1 MIMDNFFEN
10 TVTNEL
16 FVVYGLIA
24 LVLVLIIIILFLDK
38 RERQKKKDLFNNR
51 FINTVK
57 MKPVESKKQNDK
69 KNKEFDVIESRKP
82 IIKSEKSFD
91 TNKVQPELVDISNK
105 ENTTNKTAKDT
116 LKELD
121 DILANTG
128 VIDIRDVNRV
138 DTIIRN
144 NNNLEQTK
152 VSDNSNN
159 KDSKEDLSKNR
170 VDIKLELDD
179 ILGDSKSETNDIK
192 NDAAISTDRLQINS
206 DDSGVRVVTVSELT
220 QELAIKTELLKNNNG
235 VTKREAPLNK
245 PVERIERKSKI
256 DKKQLDE
263 AKEEEL
269 SKTQAQISVEALHKE
284 LEKALE
290 MEKSNI
296 DHLEQLEEDEAI
308 ISYDQL
314 IQVSDKIYEENY
326 TSEYL
331 DENDYPITIDELR
344 KKFQQEM
351 TEVKNET
358 DEIAK
363 VQLQEFVDKKEIE
376 KLADAHS
383 REVLFRTTPIIS
395 PVYGIQEDSAE
406 LLTDDS
412 DNLDDINS
420 ETASELLN
428 RLKEFTS
435 KN

>member
-38 RERQKKKDLFNNR
+38 RERQKKKDLFNNI

-82 IIKSEKSFD
+82 IIKSEKNSD
-91 TNKVQPELVDISNK
+91 INKTQSELVVTNNK
-105 ENTTNKTAKDT
+105 ENTINKTAKDT

-128 VIDIRDVNRV
+128 VIDVRDVNRV
-138 DTIIRN
+138 DTFIRN
-144 NNNLEQTK
+144 NNNLDQTK
-152 VSDNSNN
+152 ISNN
-159 KDSKEDLSKNR
+159 KDIKDDLQKTNL
-170 VDIKLELDD
+170 DIKLELDD
-179 ILGDSKSETNDIK
+179 ILEDSKVKINDIK
-192 NDAAISTDRLQINS
+192 NENTINTNKIQINPN
-206 DDSGVRVVTVSELT
+206 DSGVQVVTVSELT

-235 VTKREAPLNK
+235 VLKSEASFNK
-245 PVERIERKSKI
+245 SKERIERKSKI
-256 DKKQLDE
+256 DKEKLDE
-263 AKEEEL
+263 VKEEEL

-290 MEKSNI
+290 MERNNI

-314 IQVSDKIYEENY
+314 VKVSDKIYEEND

-351 TEVKNET
+351 TEVKNEN
-358 DEIAK
+358 DEITK

-383 REVLFRTTPIIS
+383 RDSLFRTTPIIS

-412 DNLDDINS
+412 DDLDDISS